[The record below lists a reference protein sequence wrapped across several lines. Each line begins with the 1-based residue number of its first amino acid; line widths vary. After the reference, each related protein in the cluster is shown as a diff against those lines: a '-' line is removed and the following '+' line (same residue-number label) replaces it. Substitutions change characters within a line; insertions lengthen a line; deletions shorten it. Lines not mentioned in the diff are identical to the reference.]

1 MTVQCPHCSTQ
12 YRVTQAQLQG
22 ADPVFK
28 CTKCGQLF
36 EPGERRRQA
45 RNRRK
50 ANEDPPNLSFDFEK
64 EEEESREEP
73 AFVDGLMDAEDEEE
87 ARDDF
92 EGEDLLEDEDPPF
105 EDSDESDELE
115 DDEPEEAVGRAR
127 GAEDWID
134 DGIEDEDED
143 EDEDDWE
150 EEEEQLPP
158 HPPVRRRPVPA
169 KRRATAPRA
178 DPRKSPLK
186 PVGWS
191 VAIILLGYLLVA
203 ITFDRRPEI
212 AVDSLT
218 RIPVLGKLLGQD
230 HLLAYQVRLDGITG
244 GLDQIKG
251 NRLAYVVT
259 GRAINDST
267 ENLRLI
273 EIEGELI
280 AGGKTR
286 AVRKVYAA
294 NQAKGT
300 IRDLSI
306 NEVDMLLRLE
316 PNRRFLI
323 PPGES
328 ASFLLVFPDPPADTS
343 DVVCR
348 VIEARTS

>member
-36 EPGERRRQA
+36 EPGERRRQT

-50 ANEDPPNLSFDFEK
+50 TSEDPPNLSFDFEK
-64 EEEESREEP
+64 EQEESSEEP

-87 ARDDF
+87 AQDEF
-92 EGEDLLEDEDPPF
+92 EDEDLLEDEDPRF
-105 EDSDESDELE
+105 EDGDESDEIEDDEIEDDEIE
-115 DDEPEEAVGRAR
+115 DDEPEDE
-127 GAEDWID
+127 E
-134 DGIEDEDED
+134 EDEE
-143 EDEDDWE
+143 WE
-150 EEEEQLPP
+150 EEEERLPP

-169 KRRATAPRA
+169 KRRATAPRV

>member
-36 EPGERRRQA
+36 EPGDRRRQA
-45 RNRRK
+45 KNRRK
-50 ANEDPPNLSFDFEK
+50 TSEDPPNLSFDFEK
-64 EEEESREEP
+64 EQDESTEEP

-87 ARDDF
+87 AGD
-92 EGEDLLEDEDPPF
+92 EYETEDLLEEEDPVF
-105 EDSDESDELE
+105 EDDEESDEIEDDELE
-115 DDEPEEAVGRAR
+115 DDEL
-127 GAEDWID
+127 EDDRIHD
-134 DGIEDEDED
+134 DEEDE
-143 EDEDDWE
+143 EDDWE
-150 EEEEQLPP
+150 EQEQRLPP
-158 HPPVRRRPVPA
+158 DPPVRRRPVPA
-169 KRRATAPRA
+169 KRPAPPRRG

-259 GRAINDST
+259 GRAINEST
-267 ENLRLI
+267 ESLRLI

-328 ASFLLVFPDPPADTS
+328 ASFLLVFPDPPAENS

>member
-45 RNRRK
+45 RNRKRTS
-50 ANEDPPNLSFDFEK
+50 EDPPNLSFDFEK
-64 EEEESREEP
+64 EQEESTEEP
-73 AFVDGLMDAEDEEE
+73 AFVDGLMDTEDEEE
-87 ARDDF
+87 AGD
-92 EGEDLLEDEDPPF
+92 EYEAEDLLEDEDPQF
-105 EDSDESDELE
+105 EDGDESDEIE

-127 GAEDWID
+127 GAEDWLD
-134 DGIEDEDED
+134 DEIEDEGEG
-143 EDEDDWE
+143 EDDWE
-150 EEEEQLPP
+150 EEEERLPP
-158 HPPVRRRPVPA
+158 PPRVRRRPVPA

-218 RIPVLGKLLGQD
+218 RIPILGKLLGQD

-259 GRAINDST
+259 GRAINDSN